1 MAHPMVEQSEPLT
14 CFELMRSLDE
24 AFMVRQGMGNNGSA
38 GWGHEFF
45 RLLDESQPEWRTER
59 VAVYMK
65 ACELLYRFALSE
77 RGEELGA
84 MIYHRPETLLRTA
97 ILLLKPACGYERPAG
112 PIFEPEA

>member
-1 MAHPMVEQSEPLT
+1 MTQPTVEQSGPLI

-24 AFMVRQGMGNNGSA
+24 AFMARQGMGNGDSE

-45 RLLDESQPEWRTER
+45 RLLDESRPEWSRGR

-65 ACELLYRFALSE
+65 ACELLYRFAVSG

-84 MIYHRPETLLRTA
+84 LMHRRPETLLRTA
-97 ILLLKPACGYERPAG
+97 VLLLGQTSE
-112 PIFEPEA
+112 